1 MKRIIALILS
11 LIFIAMCFTACAGNE
26 KSDKKINI
34 GVMSGPTGMGMAKL
48 IADNGLDSDKYS
60 FKVFSAPTEAT
71 AELANGSLDML
82 CLPTNLAANLAN
94 KQSDYITVAAINCLG
109 SLYVLCKAEVNIQT
123 ISDLEGKTIYYG
135 EPTSTTGPILQYI
148 LQKNNINAN
157 VVAES
162 GMDIVQAKMVNGEA
176 DIVVL
181 PEPKASAAKIAASKE
196 NNNYIVCLNL
206 STEWSNISDSPLTMG
221 CIVVRNE
228 FLKDHKSA
236 VDNFLS
242 EYKSSV
248 DYIADKGNADTSA
261 QMIVDAGVLPALPIA
276 KSALA
281 NLYGSIV
288 YLDGEDMKDNLKG
301 FYNAI
306 NIKQPDDSFYY
317 EK

>member
-1 MKRIIALILS
+1 MKRIIALILTV
-11 LIFIAMCFTACAGNE
+11 LLVAVCFTACGGKDE
-26 KSDKKINI
+26 TDQKINI

-48 IADNGLDSDKYS
+48 MADNGMDSDKYS

-94 KQSDYITVAAINCLG
+94 KQSDYISVAAINCLG
-109 SLYVLCKAEVNIQT
+109 SLYVLCKTDVSIQS
-123 ISDLEGKTIYYG
+123 IEDLEGKTIYYG
-135 EPTSTTGPILQYI
+135 EPTSTTGPILQYV
-148 LQKNNINAN
+148 LEKNKINAN

-162 GMDIVQAKMVNGEA
+162 GMDIVQAKMVSGEA

-196 NNNYIVCLNL
+196 GNNYNVCLNL
-206 STEWSNISDSPLTMG
+206 STEWSNVSDSPLTMG

-228 FLKDHKSA
+228 FLKDHKLA

-248 DYIADKGNADTSA
+248 EYIADKNNTETAA
-261 QMIVDAGVLPALPIA
+261 QIIVDAGVLPALPIA
-276 KSALA
+276 KSALS

-288 YLDGEDMKDNLKG
+288 YIDGKDMKANLKG
-301 FYNAI
+301 FYSAI
-306 NIKQPDDSFYY
+306 NIKQPDDIFYY